1 MRMMMHGGGALKEK
15 GPDKRWQK
23 IIKAKGQ
30 GSKAGEELTK
40 EKARK
45 LPLFILT
52 QKKWRERKGV

>member
-1 MRMMMHGGGALKEK
+1 MMMHGGGALKEK
-15 GPDKRWQK
+15 GPEKRWQK
-23 IIKAKGQ
+23 KKAKGQ